1 MSIRHAMTALGVLL
15 LSSAGPWGPWVG
27 TVTARAGAGDA
38 NWPQFRGPR
47 GDGTT
52 TSEKLPLTWSE
63 SENIVWKTPI
73 EGRGWSSPVLW
84 GKQVWMTTATPD
96 GKVMSA
102 ICVDAD
108 SGRIIHNIKLFE
120 NAKLGPINP
129 VNSYASPTP
138 CIEAG
143 RVYMHFGTY
152 GTVCLDTATGKTLW
166 ERRDLHCDHGVGPGS
181 SPVLDGGRL
190 YLLFDGMDVQFVV
203 ALDAATGKTVWKTPR
218 NVKFPNDNGDVHKAF
233 STPLLIDTPTGRQL
247 IAAGAEFA
255 MAYDPLSGRELWR
268 VQYPGG
274 YSTAS
279 RPVMVG
285 GLVLVNS
292 GFERPRVLAV
302 RPDGRGDVTATHVAW
317 SLDRGVANKP
327 SPAVVDGQVYFL
339 HDSGTLACRD
349 GKTGQAV
356 WQDRL
361 DGNFSASPIAGA
373 GRIYF
378 FDDRGQ
384 TTVIAPG
391 SSEMKVLATN
401 KLDAGCM
408 ASPAVSGN
416 ALFMRTK
423 THLYR
428 IESRG
433 S

>member
-1 MSIRHAMTALGVLL
+1 
-15 LSSAGPWGPWVG
+15 
-27 TVTARAGAGDA
+27 
-38 NWPQFRGPR
+38 
-47 GDGTT
+47 
-52 TSEKLPLTWSE
+52 
-63 SENIVWKTPI
+63 
-73 EGRGWSSPVLW
+73 
-84 GKQVWMTTATPD
+84 
-96 GKVMSA
+96 
-102 ICVDAD
+102 
-108 SGRIIHNIKLFE
+108 
-120 NAKLGPINP
+120 
-129 VNSYASPTP
+129 
-138 CIEAG
+138 
-143 RVYMHFGTY
+143 MHFGTY
-152 GTVCLDTATGKTLW
+152 GTACLDTATGKALW

-190 YLLFDGMDVQFVV
+190 YLLFDGMDVQFVI
-203 ALDAATGKTVWKTPR
+203 ALDAATGKTAWKTPR
-218 NVKFPNDNGDVHKAF
+218 NVKFPDDNGDIHKAF
-233 STPLLIDTPTGRQL
+233 STPLLIDTPAGRQL
-247 IAAGAEFA
+247 VACGAEFA

-268 VQYPGG
+268 VRYPGG

-292 GFERPRVLAV
+292 GFERPKVMAV
-302 RPDGRGDVTATHVAW
+302 RPDGKGDVTATHVAW

-327 SPAVVDGQVYFL
+327 SPAVVDGLVYFL

-361 DGNFSASPIAGA
+361 DGSFSASPIAGA

-391 SSEMKVLATN
+391 GSEMKVLATN

-428 IESRG
+428 IEARG